1 MVVVVGGV
9 RQHANRGTRQYKGGG
24 GHKRGGS
31 APLCQLY
38 KKTLKISHSLHYKIT
53 TNSMLGYSGAA
64 LGLNLRTQYTRT
76 IIYRYC
82 NTASFIL

>member
-1 MVVVVGGV
+1 MRIEVLGNI
-9 RQHANRGTRQYKGGG
+9 RGGG